1 MNECWNFF
9 RYAEIA
15 DIDEIINLVKE
26 NDQWFSHLDT
36 EHFVKKINNKECI
49 YESGI
54 LITYRII
61 SIDTKLGTFK
71 VPAGNTI
78 LEQIIKNKKKCN
90 SNLLCHVFTK
100 FINCAAGSVY
110 LAVKC
115 KNINAVNFYKKM
127 DMIKVSDTKLNYNRR
142 DTLYVR
148 GYIYKTNKKNLGK
161 LIH

>member
-26 NDQWFSHLDT
+26 NDKWFSHLNTD
-36 EHFVKKINNKECI
+36 HFVKKINNKECI

-78 LEQIIKNKKKCN
+78 LEQIIKNKKKSN

-110 LAVKC
+110 LAVNC